1 MKSIRGVIYR
11 ENNKNQTFQYD
22 LRKEKKITDTAIF
35 LIEYL
40 TEESN
45 GFITAKAIKKKLQT
59 ILGLHISKQTVSK
72 YRHKYLS
79 D

>member
-1 MKSIRGVIYR
+1 MVVQRYSRD
-11 ENNKNQTFQYD
+11 KNILKND
-22 LRKEKKITDTAIF
+22 KRKKRTLTDAAIF

-45 GFITAKAIKKKLQT
+45 GFMTAQRIALKLRSV
-59 ILGLHISKQTVSK
+59 LGLRIRASTVST

-79 D
+79 KR